1 MKEYTLSAQNALKH
15 AKKYAKSLHQS
26 YVGTEHILLGLMKE
40 QDGLASRVMYMNGV
54 RLENIEALIKDFVAS
69 SKLTPSTG
77 SKPKVCLHGFR
88 DVRPTVIR
96 IRHYCHL

>member
-54 RLENIEALIKDFVAS
+54 RLENIEALIKTDTAS
-69 SKLTPSTG
+69 IESA
-77 SKPKVCLHGFR
+77 
-88 DVRPTVIR
+88 
-96 IRHYCHL
+96 